1 MQNNHMPIN
10 LYVLAH
16 VVLLI
21 ILLYYAGVILEI
33 VSILNKGYT
42 KRIKSWHSNLMRV
55 ALIRV

>member
-1 MQNNHMPIN
+1 MPIN

-42 KRIKSWHSNLMRV
+42 KRIKS
-55 ALIRV
+55 